1 MTDISAAGSQICQC
15 CTSSSN
21 ELSLRTIDEAIY
33 QEPPS
38 SPPLLPD
45 DATSPLLPDDA
56 FAIFDF
62 DMASSIHMQSEQ
74 YKGSTDI
81 SSEVFFFSGHEY
93 HDYCRMYDHCQVC
106 SYHYH
111 MMSISSFY
119 ILHHESVCIFSIIV
133 LLFYVIIVLL
143 AKTSLRLGAHNNHV
157 LYVHNC
163 FCICIVKQH
172 ASLDN

>member
-1 MTDISAAGSQICQC
+1 MVPPFFGSSVAPLALNLTGDDSSMTDISAAGSQICQC

-21 ELSLRTIDEAIY
+21 ELSLPTIDEAIH

-81 SSEVFFFSGHEY
+81 SSEVCFFQWS
-93 HDYCRMYDHCQVC
+93 RV
-106 SYHYH
+106 S
-111 MMSISSFY
+111 
-119 ILHHESVCIFSIIV
+119 
-133 LLFYVIIVLL
+133 
-143 AKTSLRLGAHNNHV
+143 
-157 LYVHNC
+157 
-163 FCICIVKQH
+163 
-172 ASLDN
+172 

>member
-1 MTDISAAGSQICQC
+1 MSSRCALSMKPSIKSLLVVLHFFRTMQLLHFFRTMRLQSLILTWPPPFTCSQNS
-15 CTSSSN
+15 TKAP
-21 ELSLRTIDEAIY
+21 R
-33 QEPPS
+33 
-38 SPPLLPD
+38 
-45 DATSPLLPDDA
+45 TSPLR
-56 FAIFDF
+56 F
-62 DMASSIHMQSEQ
+62 
-74 YKGSTDI
+74 
-81 SSEVFFFSGHEY
+81 VFFIITVEY